1 MSDRKKWKNLIVYGI
16 CLLGTIFTI
25 PNFLSEDQL
34 SELPEFLSTS
44 QMRLGLDLQG
54 GSYLQLQVDMSSAI
68 QDRFA
73 GYADEVRILMRQKK
87 IGFSNL
93 AVVKGENPSVVFEV
107 FTEED
112 AAKAYDEL
120 NKMPN
125 MVTTA
130 DGKRLTAQLRPHEL
144 LTLRQSIINQS
155 ISIISRRVDQLGTTE
170 PEVTAQGT
178 DRIVVQ
184 LPGLKDPERIKGL
197 INKTAKLTFHKVE
210 ARINSAQAQNYRPVP
225 GTRLIAEDEGIDG
238 IPTSY
243 YVISQ
248 NPVLTGDNLIDAKQ
262 SYDTQHN
269 QAIVSFQLDGPGGR
283 KFADIT
289 RELATMPDRD
299 PRKQFAMVLDNKV
312 ISAPSVQGEIPNGQG
327 MISGSFTIQSANDLA
342 VLMRAGALPA
352 TLTIMEEKTIGPSL
366 GSDSIKAG
374 QLATLLSIGAVM
386 IAMAVL
392 YGVFGLIANVALL
405 FNTILLVAGLSIMD
419 ATLTLPGIAGIALTI
434 GMAVDAN
441 VLIFE
446 RLREELKA
454 GKKPQLALALG
465 YDKAMSTIIDAN
477 ITTIIGALLLFW
489 FGTGPIRGFAITLC
503 LGIVVS
509 MFTAIM
515 LTRLI
520 SEKWIALRKNK
531 PVTV

>member
-1 MSDRKKWKNLIVYGI
+1 MSGRKTWKNLIVYGV
-16 CLLGTIFTI
+16 CFLGTVFMI
-25 PNFLSEDQL
+25 PNFLSEDHL
-34 SELPEFLSTS
+34 AELPEFLRTS

-68 QDRFA
+68 QDRFT
-73 GYADEVRILMRQKK
+73 GYADEVRILLRQKK
-87 IGFSNL
+87 ISFSNL
-93 AVVKGENPSVVFEV
+93 TIVKGESPSVVFEV
-107 FTEED
+107 LSDED
-112 AAKAYDEL
+112 AAKAEAEL
-120 NKMPN
+120 NKLPN
-125 MVTTA
+125 MITNTS
-130 DGKRLTAQLRPHEL
+130 GKRLTTQLRPHDL
-144 LTLRQSIINQS
+144 LMLRQSIISQS

-184 LPGLKDPERIKGL
+184 LPGLKDPERVKGL
-197 INKTAKLTFHKVE
+197 INKTAKLTFHMVE
-210 ARINSAQAQNYRPVP
+210 AIVPASEVTSTYRPTP
-225 GTRLIAEDEGIDG
+225 GTKLVSPEGDGLDGTPSFYYLIRQDARI
-238 IPTSY
+238 
-243 YVISQ
+243 
-248 NPVLTGDNLIDAKQ
+248 TGDNLIDAQQ

-269 QAIVSFQLDGPGGR
+269 RAIVSFQFDAPGAR
-283 KFADIT
+283 KFADLT
-289 RELATMPDRD
+289 RENVGKP
-299 PRKQFAMVLDNKV
+299 FAMVLDNKV
-312 ISAPSVQGEIPNGQG
+312 ISAPVINEEIPSGRGQ
-327 MISGSFTIQSANDLA
+327 ISGNFTIQAANDLA

-374 QLATLLSIGAVM
+374 QFATLLSIGAVM
-386 IAMAVL
+386 IAMAFL
-392 YGVFGLIANVALL
+392 YGVFGLIADIALL
-405 FNTILLVAGLSIMD
+405 FNTILLIAGLSFME

-465 YDKAMSTIIDAN
+465 YDKAMATIIDAN

-489 FGTGPIRGFAITLC
+489 FGTGPVRGFAITLC
-503 LGIVVS
+503 LGIGVS

-520 SEKWIALRKNK
+520 SEKWIDFRKNK

>member
-1 MSDRKKWKNLIVYGI
+1 MSVRQKWKNLTVYGI
-16 CLLGTIFTI
+16 CLLGIIFML
-25 PNFLSEDQL
+25 PNFLSENQL
-34 SELPEFLSTS
+34 ADLPDFLRTS

-68 QDRFA
+68 QDRFT
-73 GYADEVRILMRQKK
+73 GYADEVRILLRKQK
-87 IGFSNL
+87 ISFSNL
-93 AVVKGENPSVVFEV
+93 TIVGGDTPSILFEV
-107 FTEED
+107 LTEED
-112 AAKAYDEL
+112 ATKAQQAL
-120 NKMPN
+120 TKLPN
-125 MVTTA
+125 LISDTKE
-130 DGKRLTAQLRPHEL
+130 KRITIYLRPNEL

-178 DRIVVQ
+178 DRIIVQ

-197 INKTAKLTFHKVE
+197 INKTAKLTFHMVE
-210 ARINSAQAQNYRPVP
+210 AIVPGSEVTPNYRTLP
-225 GTRLIAEDEGIDG
+225 GTKLVPPEGAGLDGTPSFYYLIRQDAR
-238 IPTSY
+238 
-243 YVISQ
+243 
-248 NPVLTGDNLIDAKQ
+248 LTGDNLIDAQQ

-269 QAIVSFQLDGPGGR
+269 RVIVSFTFDAPGAR
-283 KFADIT
+283 KFADLT
-289 RELATMPDRD
+289 RENVGKP
-299 PRKQFAMVLDNKV
+299 FAMVLDNKV
-312 ISAPSVQGEIPNGQG
+312 ISAPVINEEIPSGRGQ
-327 MISGSFTIQSANDLA
+327 ISGNFTIQSANDLA

-374 QLATLLSIGAVM
+374 QWATILSIGAVM

-392 YGVFGLIANVALL
+392 YGTFGVIADIALL
-405 FNTILLVAGLSIMD
+405 FNTILLLAGLSIME

-489 FGTGPIRGFAITLC
+489 FGTGPIRGFAVTLC
-503 LGIVVS
+503 LGIAVS

-520 SEKWIALRKNK
+520 SEKWIEFRKNK
-531 PVTV
+531 PVTI

>member
-1 MSDRKKWKNLIVYGI
+1 MSGRQKWKNLIVYGV
-16 CLLGTIFTI
+16 CFLGTLFMI

-34 SELPEFLSTS
+34 AELPEFLRTS

-68 QDRFA
+68 QDRFT
-73 GYADEVRILMRQKK
+73 GYADEVRILLRQKK
-87 IGFSNL
+87 ISFSNL
-93 AVVKGENPSVVFEV
+93 TIVKGESPSVVFEV
-107 FTEED
+107 LSDED
-112 AAKAYDEL
+112 AIKAETEL
-120 NKMPN
+120 NKLPN
-125 MVTTA
+125 MITSV
-130 DGKRLTAQLRPHEL
+130 DGKRLTTQLRPHDL

-184 LPGLKDPERIKGL
+184 LPGLKDPERVKGL
-197 INKTAKLTFHKVE
+197 INKTAKLTFHMVE
-210 ARINSAQAQNYRPVP
+210 AIVPAKEVTEHYRPTP
-225 GTRLIAEDEGIDG
+225 GTRLVAPEGDG
-238 IPTSY
+238 LDGTPSFY
-243 YVISQ
+243 YLVRQDARI
-248 NPVLTGDNLIDAKQ
+248 TGDNLIDAQQ

-269 QAIVSFQLDGPGGR
+269 RAVVSFQFDAPGSR
-283 KFADIT
+283 KFADLT
-289 RELATMPDRD
+289 RENVGKP
-299 PRKQFAMVLDNKV
+299 FAMVLDNKV
-312 ISAPSVQGEIPNGQG
+312 ISAPVINEEIPSGRGQ
-327 MISGSFTIQSANDLA
+327 ISGNFTIQSANDLA

-352 TLTIMEEKTIGPSL
+352 TLSIMEEKTIGPSL

-374 QLATLLSIGAVM
+374 QFATILSISAVM
-386 IAMAVL
+386 IAMAIL
-392 YGVFGLIANVALL
+392 YGVFGLIANIALL
-405 FNTILLVAGLSIMD
+405 FNTILLIAGLSIME

-465 YDKAMSTIIDAN
+465 YDKAMATIIDAN
-477 ITTIIGALLLFW
+477 ITTVIGALLLFW
-489 FGTGPIRGFAITLC
+489 FGTGPVRGFAITLC
-503 LGIVVS
+503 LGIGVS

-515 LTRLI
+515 LTRLV
-520 SEKWIALRKNK
+520 SEKWINFRKNK

>member
-1 MSDRKKWKNLIVYGI
+1 MSGRQKWKNLIVYGV
-16 CLLGTIFTI
+16 CFLGTLFMI

-34 SELPEFLSTS
+34 AELPEFLRTS

-54 GSYLQLQVDMSSAI
+54 GSYLQLQGDMSSAVH
-68 QDRFA
+68 DRFA

-87 IGFSNL
+87 ISFSNL
-93 AVVKGENPSVVFEV
+93 TIVKGESPSVVFEV
-107 FTEED
+107 LSDED
-112 AAKAYDEL
+112 AAKAEAEL
-120 NKMPN
+120 NKLPN
-125 MVTTA
+125 MITSV
-130 DGKRLTAQLRPHEL
+130 DRKRLTTQLRPHDL
-144 LTLRQSIINQS
+144 LTLGQSIINQS

-184 LPGLKDPERIKGL
+184 LPGLKDPERVKGL
-197 INKTAKLTFHKVE
+197 INKTAKLTFHMVE
-210 ARINSAQAQNYRPVP
+210 AIVPASEVTDHYRPTP
-225 GTRLIAEDEGIDG
+225 GTKLVAPEGDG
-238 IPTSY
+238 LDGAPSFY
-243 YVISQ
+243 YLVRQDARI
-248 NPVLTGDNLIDAKQ
+248 TGDNLIDAQQ

-269 QAIVSFQLDGPGGR
+269 RAIVSFKFDAPGAR
-283 KFADIT
+283 KFADLT
-289 RELATMPDRD
+289 RENVGKP
-299 PRKQFAMVLDNKV
+299 FAMVLDNKV
-312 ISAPSVQGEIPNGQG
+312 ISAPVINEEIPSGNGQ
-327 MISGSFTIQSANDLA
+327 ISGNFTIQSANDLA

-352 TLTIMEEKTIGPSL
+352 TLSIMEEKTIGPSL

-374 QLATLLSIGAVM
+374 QFATILSIGAVM
-386 IAMAVL
+386 IAMAIL
-392 YGVFGLIANVALL
+392 YGVFGLIADIALL
-405 FNTILLVAGLSIMD
+405 FNTILLIAGLSIME

-454 GKKPQLALALG
+454 GEKPQLALALG
-465 YDKAMSTIIDAN
+465 YDKAMATIIDAN
-477 ITTIIGALLLFW
+477 ITTIMGALLLFW

-503 LGIVVS
+503 LGISVS

-520 SEKWIALRKNK
+520 SEKWIDFRKNK
-531 PVTV
+531 PVTI

>member
-1 MSDRKKWKNLIVYGI
+1 MSDRQKWKNLIVYGV
-16 CLLGTIFTI
+16 CLLGTILML
-25 PNFLSEDQL
+25 PNFLSEEMV
-34 SELPEFLSTS
+34 SELPEILHNS

-73 GYADEVRILMRQKK
+73 GYADEVRTVLRQKK
-87 IGFSNL
+87 VSFSNL
-93 AVVKGENPSVVFEV
+93 VVTNGESPSLAFDVLIDD
-107 FTEED
+107 D
-112 AAKAYDEL
+112 AAKAKDEL
-120 NKMPN
+120 NKL
-125 MVTTA
+125 THLIIST
-130 DGKRLTAQLRPHEL
+130 DGKKISAELSPSEL
-144 LTLRQSIINQS
+144 LKLRQSIISQS
-155 ISIISRRVDQLGTTE
+155 ISIINRRVDQLGTTE

-184 LPGLKDPERIKGL
+184 LPGLKDPERVKGL
-197 INKTAKLTFHKVE
+197 INKTAKLTFHMVE
-210 ARINSAQAQNYRPVP
+210 AIIPATEITPSYRPLP
-225 GTRLIAEDEGIDG
+225 GTKLVPPEGAGLDGNPSFYYLIRQDARI
-238 IPTSY
+238 
-243 YVISQ
+243 
-248 NPVLTGDNLIDAKQ
+248 TGDNLIDAQQ

-269 QAIVSFQLDGPGGR
+269 RAIVSFQFDSPGAR
-283 KFADIT
+283 KFADLT
-289 RELATMPDRD
+289 RENVGKP
-299 PRKQFAMVLDNKV
+299 FAMVLDNKV
-312 ISAPSVQGEIPNGQG
+312 ISAPVINEEIPSGRGQ
-327 MISGSFTIQSANDLA
+327 ISGNFTIQSANELA
-342 VLMRAGALPA
+342 ILMRAGALPA
-352 TLTIMEEKTIGPSL
+352 TLTVMEEKTIGPSL

-374 QLATLLSIGAVM
+374 QIATVVSIAAVM

-392 YGVFGLIANVALL
+392 YGVFGMIANIALL
-405 FNTILLVAGLSIMD
+405 FNTVLLIAGLSIME

-465 YDKAMSTIIDAN
+465 YDRAMATIIDAN
-477 ITTIIGALLLFW
+477 VTTVMGALLLFW

-503 LGIVVS
+503 LGIGVS

-520 SEKWIALRKNK
+520 SEKWIAFRKNK

>member
-1 MSDRKKWKNLIVYGI
+1 MSGRQKWKNLIVYGV
-16 CLLGTIFTI
+16 CFLGTLFMI

-34 SELPEFLSTS
+34 SELPEFLRTS

-54 GSYLQLQVDMSSAI
+54 GSYLQLQVDMSSAV

-73 GYADEVRILMRQKK
+73 GYADEVRILLRQKK
-87 IGFSNL
+87 VSFSNL
-93 AVVKGENPSVVFEV
+93 TIVNGENPSVVFEV
-107 FTEED
+107 LNEEA
-112 AAKAYDEL
+112 AAKAESEL
-120 NKMPN
+120 NKLPN
-125 MVTTA
+125 MVTSV
-130 DGKRLTAQLRPHEL
+130 DGKRLTTQLRPHDL
-144 LTLRQSIINQS
+144 LTLRQSIISQS

-184 LPGLKDPERIKGL
+184 LPGLKDPERVKGL
-197 INKTAKLTFHKVE
+197 INKTAKLTFHMVE
-210 ARINSAQAQNYRPVP
+210 AIVPASEVTEHYRPIP
-225 GTRLIAEDEGIDG
+225 GTKLVAPEGDG
-238 IPTSY
+238 LDGAPSFY
-243 YVISQ
+243 YLVRQDARI
-248 NPVLTGDNLIDAKQ
+248 TGDNLIDAQQ

-269 QAIVSFQLDGPGGR
+269 RAVVSFKFDAPGTR
-283 KFADIT
+283 KFADLT
-289 RELATMPDRD
+289 RENVGKP
-299 PRKQFAMVLDNKV
+299 FAMVLDNKV
-312 ISAPSVQGEIPNGQG
+312 ISAPVINEEIPNGNGQ
-327 MISGSFTIQSANDLA
+327 ISGNFTIQSANDLA

-374 QLATLLSIGAVM
+374 QLATILSISAVM

-392 YGVFGLIANVALL
+392 YGVFGIIADIALL
-405 FNTILLVAGLSIMD
+405 FNTILLIAGLSFME

-465 YDKAMSTIIDAN
+465 YDKAMATIIDAN
-477 ITTIIGALLLFW
+477 ITTIMGALLLFW

-503 LGIVVS
+503 LGIAVS
-509 MFTAIM
+509 MFTAIL

-520 SEKWIALRKNK
+520 SEKWIDFRKNK
-531 PVTV
+531 PVTI

>member
-1 MSDRKKWKNLIVYGI
+1 MSDSKKWKNLIVYGV
-16 CLLGTIFTI
+16 CLLGTIFMM
-25 PNFLSEDQL
+25 PNFLSEELL
-34 SELPEFLSTS
+34 SELPEFLRTS

-73 GYADEVRILMRQKK
+73 GYADEVRILLRQKK
-87 IGFSNL
+87 ISFSNL
-93 AVVKGENPSVVFEV
+93 SIVKDENPSVVFDV
-107 FTEED
+107 LTEED
-112 AAKAYDEL
+112 ATKAYDEL

-125 MVTTA
+125 MITTA
-130 DGKRLTAQLRPHEL
+130 KGKRLTTQLRPHDL
-144 LTLRQSIINQS
+144 LVLRQSIINQS
-155 ISIISRRVDQLGTTE
+155 ISIINRRVDQLGTTE

-197 INKTAKLTFHKVE
+197 INKTAKLTFHMVE
-210 ARINSAQAQNYRPVP
+210 AIVPASEATGNYRPLPGMKLVP
-225 GTRLIAEDEGIDG
+225 PEGDGLDGAPSFYYLIRQEAR
-238 IPTSY
+238 
-243 YVISQ
+243 
-248 NPVLTGDNLIDAKQ
+248 LTGDNLIDSQQ

-269 QAIVSFQLDGPGGR
+269 RAIVSFKFDAPGAR
-283 KFADIT
+283 KFADLT
-289 RELATMPDRD
+289 RENVGKP
-299 PRKQFAMVLDNKV
+299 FAMVLDNKV
-312 ISAPSVQGEIPNGQG
+312 ISAPLINEEIPNGQG
-327 MISGSFTIQSANDLA
+327 QISGNFTIQSANDLA

-352 TLTIMEEKTIGPSL
+352 TLTVMEEKTIGPSL

-374 QLATLLSIGAVM
+374 QFATLLSIGAVM
-386 IAMAVL
+386 VAMAVL
-392 YGVFGLIANVALL
+392 YGVFGLIADVALL
-405 FNTILLVAGLSIMD
+405 FNTVLLLAGLSIME

-446 RLREELKA
+446 RVREELRA

-465 YDKAMSTIIDAN
+465 YDKAMATIIDAN
-477 ITTIIGALLLFW
+477 ITTVMGALLLFW

-503 LGIVVS
+503 LGITVS

-520 SEKWIALRKNK
+520 SEKWIDFRKNK
-531 PVTV
+531 PVTI

>member
-1 MSDRKKWKNLIVYGI
+1 MSGRQKWKNLIVYGV
-16 CLLGTIFTI
+16 CFLGTLFMI

-34 SELPEFLSTS
+34 AELPEFLRTS

-54 GSYLQLQVDMSSAI
+54 GSYLQLQVDMSSAV

-73 GYADEVRILMRQKK
+73 GYADEVRILLRQKK
-87 IGFSNL
+87 ISFSNL
-93 AVVKGENPSVVFEV
+93 TIVKGESPSVVFEV
-107 FTEED
+107 LNDQD
-112 AAKAYDEL
+112 AAKAEAEL
-120 NKMPN
+120 NKLPN
-125 MVTTA
+125 MITRV
-130 DGKRLTAQLRPHEL
+130 DGKRLTTQLRPHDL

-184 LPGLKDPERIKGL
+184 LPGLKDPERVKGL

-210 ARINSAQAQNYRPVP
+210 ARINNVQAQNYRATP
-225 GTRLIAEDEGIDG
+225 GTRLIAEDEGLDG
-238 IPTSY
+238 IPTAY

-248 NPVLTGDNLIDAKQ
+248 NPVLTGDNLIDAQ
-262 SYDTQHN
+262 QGYDTQHN

-283 KFADIT
+283 KFADVT
-289 RELATMPDRD
+289 RELALLPKDD
-299 PRKQFAMVLDNKV
+299 PRKQFAMVLDNKI
-312 ISAPSVQGEIPNGQG
+312 ISAPAVQSEIPNGQG
-327 MISGSFTIQSANDLA
+327 QITGNFTIQSANDLA

-352 TLTIMEEKTIGPSL
+352 TLSIMEEKTIGPSL

-374 QLATLLSIGAVM
+374 QFATILSITAVM

-392 YGVFGLIANVALL
+392 YGVFGLIADIALL
-405 FNTILLVAGLSIMD
+405 FNTILLLAGLSIME

-465 YDKAMSTIIDAN
+465 YDKAMATIIDAN
-477 ITTIIGALLLFW
+477 ITTIMGALLLFW

-503 LGIVVS
+503 LGISVS

-520 SEKWIALRKNK
+520 SEKWIDFRKNK
-531 PVTV
+531 PVTI

>member
-1 MSDRKKWKNLIVYGI
+1 MSGRQTWKNLIVYGV
-16 CLLGTIFTI
+16 CFLGTLFMI
-25 PNFLSEDQL
+25 PNFLSEDHL
-34 SELPEFLSTS
+34 AELPEFLRTS

-54 GSYLQLQVDMSSAI
+54 GSYLQLQVDMSSAV

-87 IGFSNL
+87 ISFSNL
-93 AVVKGENPSVVFEV
+93 AIVKGESPSVVFDV
-107 FTEED
+107 LTDED
-112 AAKAYDEL
+112 AAKAESEL
-120 NKMPN
+120 NKLPN
-125 MVTTA
+125 MITSA
-130 DGKRLTAQLRPHEL
+130 EGKRLTTQLRPHDL

-184 LPGLKDPERIKGL
+184 LPGLKDPERVKGL
-197 INKTAKLTFHKVE
+197 INKTAKLTFHMVE
-210 ARINSAQAQNYRPVP
+210 AIVPASEITSTYRPIP
-225 GTRLIAEDEGIDG
+225 GTKLVPPEGDGLDGTPSFYYLIRQDAR
-238 IPTSY
+238 
-243 YVISQ
+243 V
-248 NPVLTGDNLIDAKQ
+248 TGDNLIDAQQ

-269 QAIVSFQLDGPGGR
+269 RAIVSFQFDAPGAR
-283 KFADIT
+283 KFADLT
-289 RELATMPDRD
+289 RENVGKP
-299 PRKQFAMVLDNKV
+299 FAMVLDNKV
-312 ISAPSVQGEIPNGQG
+312 ISAPVINEEIPSGRGQ
-327 MISGSFTIQSANDLA
+327 ISGNFTIQSANDLA

-352 TLTIMEEKTIGPSL
+352 TLSIMEEKTIGPSL

-374 QLATLLSIGAVM
+374 QFATLLSIGAVM

-392 YGVFGLIANVALL
+392 YGVFGIIADIALL
-405 FNTILLVAGLSIMD
+405 FNTILLIAGLSIME

-465 YDKAMSTIIDAN
+465 YDKAMATIIDAN
-477 ITTIIGALLLFW
+477 ITTVIGALLLFW
-489 FGTGPIRGFAITLC
+489 FGTGPVRGFAITLC
-503 LGIVVS
+503 LGIGVS

-520 SEKWIALRKNK
+520 SEKWIDFRKNK

>member
-1 MSDRKKWKNLIVYGI
+1 MSGRQKWKNLIVYGV
-16 CLLGTIFTI
+16 CFLGTLFMI
-25 PNFLSEDQL
+25 PNFLSEDYL
-34 SELPEFLSTS
+34 AELPEFLRMS

-73 GYADEVRILMRQKK
+73 GYADEVRILLRQKK
-87 IGFSNL
+87 ISFSKL
-93 AVVKGENPSVVFEV
+93 TIVKGESPSVVFEV
-107 FTEED
+107 LSDED
-112 AAKAYDEL
+112 ATKAESEL
-120 NKMPN
+120 NKLPN
-125 MVTTA
+125 MITSSE
-130 DGKRLTAQLRPHEL
+130 GKRLTTQLRPHDL

-184 LPGLKDPERIKGL
+184 LPGLKDPERVKGL
-197 INKTAKLTFHKVE
+197 INKTATLTFHMVE
-210 ARINSAQAQNYRPVP
+210 AIVPASEVTATYRPVP
-225 GTRLIAEDEGIDG
+225 GTKLVSPEGDGLDGTPSFYYLIRQEARI
-238 IPTSY
+238 
-243 YVISQ
+243 
-248 NPVLTGDNLIDAKQ
+248 TGDNLIDAQQ

-269 QAIVSFQLDGPGGR
+269 RAIVSFQFDAPGAR
-283 KFADIT
+283 KFADLT
-289 RELATMPDRD
+289 RENVGKP
-299 PRKQFAMVLDNKV
+299 FAMVLDNKV
-312 ISAPSVQGEIPNGQG
+312 ISAPVINEEIPSGRGQ
-327 MISGSFTIQSANDLA
+327 ISGNFTIQSANDLA

-352 TLTIMEEKTIGPSL
+352 TLSIMEEKTIGPSL

-374 QLATLLSIGAVM
+374 QFATILSITAVM

-392 YGVFGLIANVALL
+392 YGVFGIIADIALL
-405 FNTILLVAGLSIMD
+405 FNTILLIAGLSIME

-465 YDKAMSTIIDAN
+465 YDKAMATIIDAN
-477 ITTIIGALLLFW
+477 ITTVIGALLLFW
-489 FGTGPIRGFAITLC
+489 FGTGPVRGFAITLC
-503 LGIVVS
+503 LGIGVS

-520 SEKWIALRKNK
+520 SEKWIDFRKNK

>member
-1 MSDRKKWKNLIVYGI
+1 MSGRQTWKNLIVYGV
-16 CLLGTIFTI
+16 CFLGTLFMI
-25 PNFLSEDQL
+25 PNFLSEDHL
-34 SELPEFLSTS
+34 AELPEFLRTS

-87 IGFSNL
+87 ISFSNL
-93 AVVKGENPSVVFEV
+93 TVVKGESPSVVFDV
-107 FTEED
+107 LTDED
-112 AAKAYDEL
+112 AKKAESEL
-120 NKMPN
+120 NKLPN
-125 MVTTA
+125 MITRVE
-130 DGKRLTAQLRPHEL
+130 GKRLTTQLRPHDL

-184 LPGLKDPERIKGL
+184 LPGLKDPERVKGL
-197 INKTAKLTFHKVE
+197 INKTAKLTFHMVE
-210 ARINSAQAQNYRPVP
+210 AIVPASEVTSTYRPLP
-225 GTRLIAEDEGIDG
+225 GTKLVPPEGDGLDGTPSFYYLIRTDAR
-238 IPTSY
+238 
-243 YVISQ
+243 V
-248 NPVLTGDNLIDAKQ
+248 TGDNLIDAQQ

-269 QAIVSFQLDGPGGR
+269 RAIVSFQFDAPGAR
-283 KFADIT
+283 KFADLT
-289 RELATMPDRD
+289 RENVGKP
-299 PRKQFAMVLDNKV
+299 FAMVLDNKV
-312 ISAPSVQGEIPNGQG
+312 ISAPVINEEIPSGRGQ
-327 MISGSFTIQSANDLA
+327 ISGNFTIQSANDLA

-352 TLTIMEEKTIGPSL
+352 TLSIMEEKTIGPSL

-374 QLATLLSIGAVM
+374 QFATLLSIGAVM

-392 YGVFGLIANVALL
+392 YGVFGLIADIALL
-405 FNTILLVAGLSIMD
+405 FNTILLIAGLSIME

-465 YDKAMSTIIDAN
+465 YDKAMATIIDAN
-477 ITTIIGALLLFW
+477 ITTVIGALLLFW
-489 FGTGPIRGFAITLC
+489 FGTGPVRGFAITLC
-503 LGIVVS
+503 LGIGVS

-520 SEKWIALRKNK
+520 SEKWIDFRKNK